1 MLKTFI
7 IDNKDVYYVNSKI
20 SNAALWTFYSSNNS
34 TKILGR
40 DIKPAVFYYCD
51 LHSCFSWLTHHISVS
66 NFTLSLSFHV
76 TGSRFHYSP
85 PCQSVRP
92 AMAWLWWESTVLY
105 LNISWCLPWHGA
117 LAASQY
123 SCRGGV
129 TDSEGDLVC
138 MCVCV
143 YASTTWPS
151 AGLPSSCCLFA
162 LWPSPELIYL
172 FWRAANT
179 SILSFTLYLTLSC
192 LKRIDSSYQWGAS
205 EKRYCYSK

>member
-34 TKILGR
+34 TQILGR

-143 YASTTWPS
+143 CMPVPHGPLLASP
-151 AGLPSSCCLFA
+151 LPVACSLSDLLQSWYISSEEQRIHLSWVLLF
-162 LWPSPELIYL
+162 I
-172 FWRAANT
+172 
-179 SILSFTLYLTLSC
+179 
-192 LKRIDSSYQWGAS
+192 
-205 EKRYCYSK
+205 

>member
-143 YASTTWPS
+143 CQYHMALCWPPLFLLLVRS
-151 AGLPSSCCLFA
+151 LTFSRADISLLKSSEYIYPEFYSLFNPFMFETHW
-162 LWPSPELIYL
+162 L
-172 FWRAANT
+172 
-179 SILSFTLYLTLSC
+179 
-192 LKRIDSSYQWGAS
+192 
-205 EKRYCYSK
+205 